1 MAAGRKPAPLA
12 AYVRK
17 RDFTKTA
24 EPRGRER
31 KRPQGLYVIQK
42 HRASQL
48 HYDLRLEAEGVLKS
62 WSVPKGPSLDTAVKR
77 LAMAVEDHPVQYG
90 SFEGIIPEGEYGGGT
105 VMLWDTGR
113 YELEEGLSWRE
124 AEEKGRIRF
133 TLQGKKLK
141 GVWNLTRMRE
151 RQWLL
156 IKSRDAYASKDVDIT
171 LEKPR
176 SVKSRRLLAGI
187 ARAEGGD
194 VSRAATGDPKPAK

>member
-62 WSVPKGPSLDTAVKR
+62 WSVPKGPKVST
-77 LAMAVEDHPVQYG
+77 
-90 SFEGIIPEGEYGGGT
+90 
-105 VMLWDTGR
+105 
-113 YELEEGLSWRE
+113 
-124 AEEKGRIRF
+124 
-133 TLQGKKLK
+133 
-141 GVWNLTRMRE
+141 
-151 RQWLL
+151 
-156 IKSRDAYASKDVDIT
+156 
-171 LEKPR
+171 PR
-176 SVKSRRLLAGI
+176 
-187 ARAEGGD
+187 
-194 VSRAATGDPKPAK
+194 